1 MIGRGGPGHSGFS
14 LGGAVADGTGRGGPG
29 RDGPTLIGGPCESSA
44 SGLSLVFF
52 VSFCFENR

>member
-14 LGGAVADGTGRGGPG
+14 VGGDGPGRGGPG
-29 RDGPTLIGGPCESSA
+29 RDGPTVIGGPCESSA

-52 VSFCFENR
+52 VSFRFENR